1 MGFVLIIL
9 ILATTGVLV
18 SGIVLMGVGGKTNQR
33 LGNKLMVAR
42 VWLQASVLVVIALMF
57 ALAKNGAA

>member
-1 MGFVLIIL
+1 MGFVLILL
-9 ILATTGVLV
+9 ILATTAVLV